1 MHSWNHLQ
9 LLSCCVYS
17 LSAAVGGSCVAVWAT
32 TLYTRICGE
41 RFKKL
46 GPKAQRINTLGAP
59 EGTDIVKHVK
69 V

>member
-46 GPKAQRINTLGAP
+46 TK
-59 EGTDIVKHVK
+59 GTADQYIRSPRGN
-69 V
+69 